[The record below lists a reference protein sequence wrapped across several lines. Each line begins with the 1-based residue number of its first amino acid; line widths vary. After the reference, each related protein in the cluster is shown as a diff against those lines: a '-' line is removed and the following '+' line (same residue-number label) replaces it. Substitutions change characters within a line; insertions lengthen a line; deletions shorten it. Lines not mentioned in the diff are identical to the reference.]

1 MIEQINGFKGYFVSI
16 CVQQAIQISNVYDV
30 VIIFKQK
37 ANGQAENSA
46 ITTFSRQKINNFLE
60 INTKTK
66 SEYTRGVKFS
76 SDSNKQIALR
86 QTFFTQN
93 KEDDI
98 YQSRRNNIFNKRLFS
113 QVGSRLILCSSQVNK
128 NSKTPLQQL
137 KKHSKDHHL
146 PQISI
151 QSDQAYFHLQI
162 KSRTVESQV
171 SFQIK
176 ALEIKNRY
184 QQGNHKSKIYK
195 TKKMMHLL
203 KSYIHSDTSLLDAIQ
218 GKFKE
223 QIIISIAMDD
233 TQYEDEYINQLE
245 LIRPYL
251 SEISFLELLIQKNLM
266 IKYNNENKI
275 SIYLATKFF
284 ADLGDKALA
293 KRIVFKDTY
302 HSGTGQQNLQ
312 NLLLEFNYQ
321 QYVDWIFRFIGIIKN
336 IDELDLNVTSSFI
349 NQENSSVFKLIK
361 INKLNVYVE
370 KQTNISHILSNL
382 QQDSLKIIKVN
393 VKDNTA
399 QPKELIS
406 LQQNV
411 FAYLDQ
417 HQNQSIREVVI
428 YNVFDDMLAKPCLNG
443 SLLSNAKANKLSMLS
458 ASINSSKVEL
468 TGKQKT
474 EIALQEQNE
483 NQTKAQFTTKFLE
496 SILNY
501 KNLQRLV
508 LNNFILDNLCIETLK
523 QIHQKQF
530 SRDTCINSQN
540 QSFQDFPLSSSH
552 QSSQIIDQN
561 KSISQNESQVIIS
574 KNVSKYE
581 ESKSQQNQVRT
592 PQSIRFSV
600 ETSQLDVSKTLS
612 NGAQKS
618 HQLKSSKA
626 AVFKSHALDGMIFQY
641 PAKLESSKQ
650 IEKRLK
656 KSHEQKSQF
665 LELAETQSSSNDSTK
680 KPHANG
686 KQQNGNG
693 YHHESKNSDHELQ
706 SQKNKLPEFVL
717 FPQQQMEKENSKKYD
732 LDEIPIFSID
742 SDQPCNNEEINQEKN
757 LLSIV
762 KDQQQDH
769 QYPTPVFAEIEPE
782 HILQHQQ
789 TTPLSIT
796 PRKSFEQQRKGSQT
810 FLKHQ
815 SSKERSFNIDSS
827 IPYLENQ
834 EENEPSTSQINHTK
848 MQTSITSNQPIEY
861 KLDQIDQIQK
871 IQFTLS
877 LKINSH
883 NKTAAKFLIEFLQP
897 KIKEIHLQLNEYDD
911 TQLSEYIS
919 QDCII
924 SKKLLIQWQYKL
936 IRTPPLKSVEA
947 CNIFTF
953 LRGKDQQINSLTLQL
968 TNKKHFCPQTCQ
980 SLQDF
985 ISSHSSL
992 KTFNFETC
1000 MFPSQMEFYKFLVCI
1015 AKSSIRHIEISGPKF
1030 EVLSDEAYLI
1040 SPWKSYLNNRLRSLT
1055 IIGQN
1060 YSQNI
1065 LNSFESWKMFR
1076 LSLVHLCPSPTLPLN
1091 IQKQIVSNKYLFG
1104 FSHKNHQPNNL
1115 AHQCYDK
1122 IHIIIAQF
1130 AIFSK
1135 LYYSTLSYSPEL
1147 TFWDLFFD

>member
-1 MIEQINGFKGYFVSI
+1 
-16 CVQQAIQISNVYDV
+16 
-30 VIIFKQK
+30 
-37 ANGQAENSA
+37 
-46 ITTFSRQKINNFLE
+46 
-60 INTKTK
+60 
-66 SEYTRGVKFS
+66 
-76 SDSNKQIALR
+76 
-86 QTFFTQN
+86 
-93 KEDDI
+93 
-98 YQSRRNNIFNKRLFS
+98 
-113 QVGSRLILCSSQVNK
+113 
-128 NSKTPLQQL
+128 
-137 KKHSKDHHL
+137 
-146 PQISI
+146 
-151 QSDQAYFHLQI
+151 
-162 KSRTVESQV
+162 
-171 SFQIK
+171 
-176 ALEIKNRY
+176 
-184 QQGNHKSKIYK
+184 
-195 TKKMMHLL
+195 MMHIL
-203 KSYIHSDTSLLDAIQ
+203 KNYIHSDTNLLDAIQ

-223 QIIISIAMDD
+223 QIVISIAMDD

-275 SIYLATKFF
+275 SVYLATKFF
-284 ADLGDKALA
+284 ADLGEKAQA
-293 KRIVFKDTY
+293 KRVVFKDIY
-302 HSGTGQQNLQ
+302 HSGAGQQNLQ
-312 NLLLEFNYQ
+312 NQLLEFNYQ

-336 IDELDLNVTSSFI
+336 IDELDLNITSNFI
-349 NQENSSVFKLIK
+349 NQDNSSVFKLIK

-370 KQTNISHILSNL
+370 KQTNINHILSNI
-382 QQDSLKIIKVN
+382 QQESLKFIKVN

-399 QPKELIS
+399 QPKELIG
-406 LQQNV
+406 LQQSL

-417 HQNQSIREVVI
+417 QQNQSIREVVI
-428 YNVFDDMLAKPCLNG
+428 YNVFDDMLAKPCLNS

-458 ASINSSKVEL
+458 ANISKVEL
-468 TGKQKT
+468 TLK
-474 EIALQEQNE
+474 ENSEQQLNE

-496 SILNY
+496 SILNC
-501 KNLQRLV
+501 KNLQKLV

-523 QIHQKQF
+523 QIHQKQL

-552 QSSQIIDQN
+552 QSSQVIEQN
-561 KSISQNESQVIIS
+561 KSTSQNGSQFIIN
-574 KNVSKYE
+574 KNVFQYE
-581 ESKSQQNQVRT
+581 ESKSQQNQVST
-592 PQSIRFSV
+592 PQSIRFSM

-612 NGAQKS
+612 NGTQQS
-618 HQLKSSKA
+618 QLKSSKA
-626 AVFKSHALDGMIFQY
+626 AVFKSHAIDGMIFQY
-641 PAKLESSKQ
+641 PVKIESSKQ

-656 KSHEQKSQF
+656 KSNDLKSQF
-665 LELAETQSSSNDSTK
+665 LELAETQSSSNDSAK
-680 KPHANG
+680 KKYANG
-686 KQQNGNG
+686 KQQNGQ
-693 YHHESKNSDHELQ
+693 HHESKKSDYELQ
-706 SQKNKLPEFVL
+706 KQNLENKLPEFVL

-732 LDEIPIFSID
+732 LDDIPFFSID
-742 SDQPCNNEEINQEKN
+742 SDYPCNNDQIVQDKNQI
-757 LLSIV
+757 SIV

-769 QYPTPVFAEIEPE
+769 QQPTPVFAEIEPE
-782 HILQHQQ
+782 HILLQHQQ

-815 SSKERSFNIDSS
+815 SSKESSFNIDSS
-827 IPYLENQ
+827 IPHLENQ
-834 EENEPSTSQINHTK
+834 EENESSTSQINHTK
-848 MQTSITSNQPIEY
+848 MQTSITSNQPIDY
-861 KLDQIDQIQK
+861 KLDQVDQIQK
-871 IQFTLS
+871 IQITLS

-883 NKTAAKFLIEFLQP
+883 NKTVAKFLIEFLQP

-911 TQLSEYIS
+911 SQLSEYIP

-936 IRTPPLKSVEA
+936 MRTPPLKSVEA
-947 CNIFTF
+947 SNIFTF
-953 LRGKDQQINSLTLQL
+953 LRGKNQQINSLTLQL

-1065 LNSFESWKMFR
+1065 LNSFETWKMFR

-1091 IQKQIVSNKYLFG
+1091 IQKQIVTNKYLFS
-1104 FSHKNHQPNNL
+1104 FSHKNLQPNNL

-1122 IHIIIAQF
+1122 IHIIIVQF
-1130 AIFSK
+1130 VIFSK